1 MFEINL
7 SASGNI
13 SINLQLD
20 KSQGRELEMI
30 ASESIAVG
38 KHGRCNDDIYSN
50 VIIPS
55 VVKLF
60 TAKHCGGYEPSIDAE
75 SDAEK
80 WARFRS
86 NLIENRIFETYLFS
100 TQHRDNSSTTRKG
113 IYIFENSKKKN
124 S

>member
-7 SASGNI
+7 FASGNI

-20 KSQGRELEMI
+20 KSQERELEMI
-30 ASESIAVG
+30 ASESITVG

-80 WARFRS
+80 
-86 NLIENRIFETYLFS
+86 
-100 TQHRDNSSTTRKG
+100 
-113 IYIFENSKKKN
+113 
-124 S
+124 